1 MNVLC
6 EDYGVRIAKILSA
19 SSYVGSHPVVE
30 REEALPVRG
39 SHSANCIALAGA
51 ASPIAWLL
59 RRRWWDP
66 YMSIVSASL
75 ESVRASHT
83 ICGKSHCSTMGSSW
97 AAMRCSITAQ
107 CQAVGGAPSGLPQDH
122 RNPPSLKAHPI
133 SSRLCNNKSAA
144 VSRSGWLTSLA
155 CPRKATQ
162 SVLAELFDSILKAEL
177 LLQRPAILAHARHT
191 VEQPVGIYYCGR
203 PPLSLKMKTPDA
215 MHRASLVG

>member
-1 MNVLC
+1 MAVMNVLC

-75 ESVRASHT
+75 ESVRASRT

-97 AAMRCSITAQ
+97 AAMRCSIYGSMPG
-107 CQAVGGAPSGLPQDH
+107 CWW
-122 RNPPSLKAHPI
+122 R
-133 SSRLCNNKSAA
+133 
-144 VSRSGWLTSLA
+144 
-155 CPRKATQ
+155 
-162 SVLAELFDSILKAEL
+162 
-177 LLQRPAILAHARHT
+177 
-191 VEQPVGIYYCGR
+191 PVGITTR
-203 PPLSLKMKTPDA
+203 PQKPTIPQGAPYQLKA
-215 MHRASLVG
+215 VQ